1 MQCVQNG
8 VLVLLFVYIR
18 IYNLHALL
26 LIILR
31 FLQTL
36 VSVFAG
42 NTFVAS
48 CLEHLTGS
56 EMLMEMELKMWPIK
70 SV

>member
-8 VLVLLFVYIR
+8 VLVLLYVYIH

-26 LIILR
+26 LILR
-31 FLQTL
+31 FLQTF
-36 VSVFAG
+36 VSVFVG

-48 CLEHLTGS
+48 YLEHLTGS
-56 EMLMEMELKMWPIK
+56 EMLMEMELKIWPIK